1 MIARARERVRDD
13 GALVGEVASK
23 VSGALGLDS
32 ANRTLGRNVVIA
44 ALDAHIAATG
54 SENGE
59 RCTVIYILLSYHRC

>member
-32 ANRTLGRNVVIA
+32 TNRTLGRNVVIA
-44 ALDAHIAATG
+44 ALDAHIAAQDG
-54 SENGE
+54 SDGE
-59 RCTVIYILLSYHRC
+59 PSGVAAYCDFFF

>member
-32 ANRTLGRNVVIA
+32 TNRTLGRNVVIA
-44 ALDAHIAATG
+44 ALDAHIAEQGGGPEVDPSGLAF
-54 SENGE
+54 
-59 RCTVIYILLSYHRC
+59 RCD